1 MSDDKTTMSPE
12 LREQAEDEAARIKRV
27 ADKTSAGG
35 QLGGTF
41 FGQEPDAGMAPEK
54 PDAGKD

>member
-1 MSDDKTTMSPE
+1 MSSTDIREEAEKIRDK
-12 LREQAEDEAARIKRV
+12 

-41 FGQEPDAGMAPEK
+41 YGQEPDSGSK
-54 PDAGKD
+54 PREQGSSK